1 MMQAMSE
8 YTKDTFE
15 KLEALAKDELPS
27 AEAIKNRLNDEAVM
41 ARYVV
46 TLDDLRADF
55 TRQSVTDEVWDVLID
70 WGHTMLSKRDAMLDG
85 GIVNPSENRPALHTW
100 LRDPEKDFAKEN
112 VAAMSAMAER
122 ILALGVEDVIAVGI
136 GGSYLGPA
144 MVVEAL
150 SPFQQGPDIH
160 FVSNLDPSHLD
171 DVLAMLNPVTTAVIG
186 ISKTFTTLETCVNF
200 DEARRWLDR
209 NGVPSAD
216 RAFAVTA
223 DTEKAVAAGVLQD
236 NILKMD
242 EGIGGRFSLWSAVG
256 LPIMVAQGEASFID
270 MLAGAEQMDKHF
282 ASAPVAENMP
292 ILAALTR
299 IWNTCFL
306 NRSGQAIVP
315 YDNRLAKLPAWMQQL
330 EMESNGKGHDING
343 NAVDITTA
351 PFVLGEPGSNAQHSF
366 FQMFHQSQEITP
378 VDFLAPLY
386 PITIL
391 PEPEARNVHERHRKL
406 IAQMMAQADAL
417 AMGYTVTGAAP
428 SDFPGGRPSTV
439 MTWSETSPFSL
450 GRILAFYEHVTVS
463 VGWLLNL
470 NSFDQPGVELGKK
483 IATSYIGY
491 LNSEG
496 DAGSISKATR
506 AVLDQLGDNPSD
518 QG

>member
-1 MMQAMSE
+1 MASM
-8 YTKDTFE
+8 TKDTQDTFQM
-15 KLEALAKDELPS
+15 LEQLARKGTPS
-27 AEAIKNRLNDEAVM
+27 PETIQNRLNDDAAM

-46 TLDDLRADF
+46 ELDDLRADF
-55 TRQSVTDEVWDVLID
+55 SRQSVTDEVWDILTG
-70 WGHTMLSKRDAMLDG
+70 WGQTMLEKRDAMLQG
-85 GIVNPSENRPALHTW
+85 EVVNPSEQRPALHTW

-122 ILALGVEDVIAVGI
+122 ILALGVEDVIAIGI

-144 MVVEAL
+144 TVVEAL

-200 DEARRWLDR
+200 DEARKWLDR
-209 NGVPSAD
+209 NGVPSSE
-216 RAFAVTA
+216 RSFAVTA
-223 DTEKAVAAGVLQD
+223 DLEQAQKAGLPEE
-236 NILKMD
+236 NILKVD

-256 LPIMVAQGEASFID
+256 LPIMVAQGEASFVD

-282 ASAPVAENMP
+282 ATAPVAENMP

-306 NRSGQAIVP
+306 GRSGQAIIP

-343 NAVDITTA
+343 DPVEITTA

-378 VDFLAPLY
+378 VDFMAPLY
-386 PITIL
+386 PISIL
-391 PEPEARNVHERHRKL
+391 PDPEARLVDERHRKL

-417 AMGYTVTGAAP
+417 VMGHTVTNAEP
-428 SDFPGGRPSTV
+428 SAFPGGRPSTV
-439 MTWSETSPFSL
+439 MTWHETTPFAL
-450 GRILAFYEHVTVS
+450 GRIMAFYEHVTVS

-470 NSFDQPGVELGKK
+470 NSFDQPGVELGKT
-483 IATSYIGY
+483 IATSYINY
-491 LNSEG
+491 LNA
-496 DAGSISKATR
+496 DAGQGKITKGTR
-506 AVLDQLGDNPSD
+506 VVLDLLKDGPK
-518 QG
+518 

>member
-1 MMQAMSE
+1 MTLKTQDILQLLK
-8 YTKDTFE
+8 T
-15 KLEALAKDELPS
+15 LAQQSPPS
-27 AEAIKNRLNDEAVM
+27 ALELQHRLNDPDAM

-55 TRQSVTDEVWDVLID
+55 SRHSIRDDVLD
-70 WGHTMLSKRDAMLDG
+70 TLTEWAHSMLEKRDAMFEG
-85 GIVNPSENRPALHTW
+85 KVVNPSENRPALHTW
-100 LRDPEKDFAKEN
+100 LRDPSKDIAKTN
-112 VAAMSAMAER
+112 VADMAAMAER
-122 ILALGVEDVIAVGI
+122 ILALGVEDVIAIGI

-160 FVSNLDPSHLD
+160 FVSNIDPSHLD
-171 DVLAMLNPVTTAVIG
+171 DVLAGLNPVTTAVIG
-186 ISKTFTTLETCVNF
+186 ISKTFTTLETCVNL
-200 DEARRWLDR
+200 DEARHWLDR
-209 NGVPSAD
+209 SGVPSAD
-216 RAFAVTA
+216 RCFAVTTA
-223 DTEKAVAAGVLQD
+223 TDKAEDAGIPKE

-242 EGIGGRFSLWSAVG
+242 ESIGGRFSLWSAVG

-282 ASAPVAENMP
+282 ATAPVPENMP
-292 ILAALTR
+292 ILAALIR

-306 NRSGQAIVP
+306 NRSGQAVVP

-343 NAVDITTA
+343 DPVEITTA

-366 FQMFHQSQEITP
+366 FQMFHQSNEITP

-386 PITIL
+386 PITVL
-391 PEPEARNVHERHRKL
+391 PEPEKRAVVARHERL

-417 AMGYTVTGAAP
+417 AMGYVVTGDDER
-428 SDFPGGRPSTV
+428 DFSGGRPSTV
-439 MTWSETSPFSL
+439 ITWGETSPFSL

-483 IATSYIGY
+483 IANSYIAY
-491 LNSEG
+491 LNE
-496 DAGSISKATR
+496 DADSTNIAAATR
-506 AVLDQLGDNPSD
+506 TVLDQLKK
-518 QG
+518 

>member
-1 MMQAMSE
+1 M
-8 YTKDTFE
+8 
-15 KLEALAKDELPS
+15 
-27 AEAIKNRLNDEAVM
+27 
-41 ARYVV
+41 
-46 TLDDLRADF
+46 
-55 TRQSVTDEVWDVLID
+55 
-70 WGHTMLSKRDAMLDG
+70 
-85 GIVNPSENRPALHTW
+85 
-100 LRDPEKDFAKEN
+100 
-112 VAAMSAMAER
+112 
-122 ILALGVEDVIAVGI
+122 
-136 GGSYLGPA
+136 
-144 MVVEAL
+144 
-150 SPFQQGPDIH
+150 
-160 FVSNLDPSHLD
+160 
-171 DVLAMLNPVTTAVIG
+171 
-186 ISKTFTTLETCVNF
+186 
-200 DEARRWLDR
+200 
-209 NGVPSAD
+209 
-216 RAFAVTA
+216 TA
-223 DTEKAVAAGVLQD
+223 DTEKAVSAGVLQD

-391 PEPEARNVHERHRKL
+391 PEPESRNVHERHRKL

-506 AVLDQLGDNPSD
+506 AVLDQLGDNP
-518 QG
+518 